1 MENEKLLERLMDK
14 VDGLE
19 KAMNSMNERLIRVEA
34 KMNLIVIIGGA
45 LTVMSAVGTFVVT
58 LLK

>member
-19 KAMNSMNERLIRVEA
+19 KAMHSMNERLIRVEA

-45 LTVMSAVGTFVVT
+45 LTVMAAVGTFVVT